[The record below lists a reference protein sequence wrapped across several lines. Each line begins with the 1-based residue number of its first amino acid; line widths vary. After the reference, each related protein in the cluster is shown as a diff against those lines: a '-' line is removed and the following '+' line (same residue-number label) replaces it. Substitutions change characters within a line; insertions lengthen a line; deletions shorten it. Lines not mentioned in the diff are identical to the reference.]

1 MMTIDMTRELAPLL
15 LGLDAALIVSGL
27 GLVAASLGTVW
38 TRSLRRPQL
47 TLHRPA
53 LAGAR

>member
-1 MMTIDMTRELAPLL
+1 MMIDMTRELAPLL
-15 LGLDAALIVSGL
+15 IGLNAALIVSGL
-27 GLVAASLGTVW
+27 GVVAASLGTVW
-38 TRSLRRPQL
+38 MRDVRRSTL

>member
-1 MMTIDMTRELAPLL
+1 MMIDMTRELAPLL
-15 LGLDAALIVSGL
+15 MGINAALIVSGL
-27 GLVAASLGTVW
+27 GVVAASLGTGW
-38 TRSLRRPQL
+38 TRNLRRPQL